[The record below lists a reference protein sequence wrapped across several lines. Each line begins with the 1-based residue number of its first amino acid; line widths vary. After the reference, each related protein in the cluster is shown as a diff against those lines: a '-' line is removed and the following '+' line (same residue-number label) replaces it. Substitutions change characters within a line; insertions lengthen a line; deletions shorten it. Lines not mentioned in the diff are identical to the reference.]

1 MRYLRPD
8 EKGKDVSPVYR
19 FTCNHVGRTA
29 GRSEEFI
36 RVAEIRNARCTD
48 INTPCP
54 PCVSAGHGVAVD
66 HDRRLL
72 ADRQVTP

>member
-1 MRYLRPD
+1 M
-8 EKGKDVSPVYR
+8 SPVYR

-29 GRSEEFI
+29 DRSGEFI
-36 RVAEIRNARCTD
+36 RVAEIRNAPYRVVD
-48 INTPCP
+48 TPCP
-54 PCVSAGHGVAVD
+54 PCVSAGHSVVVD